1 VAFGLVC
8 GTDCIIDLPIT
19 DVDAKSNRPKAAGK
33 VLAVH
38 EREEKKKKKK
48 RLEACLE
55 QSVGTFLRLLSQ
67 RMAGLLRKEAK
78 KILEKLSALLAD
90 DWENPYSHQ
99 SVDVSM
105 LE

>member
-1 VAFGLVC
+1 VAFGLVR
-8 GTDCIIDLPIT
+8 GADCIIDVPIT
-19 DVDAKSNRPKAAGK
+19 DVDAKSNRPKATGK
-33 VLAVH
+33 VLVVH
-38 EREEKKKKKK
+38 EREKKKKK
-48 RLEACLE
+48 RLETCLE
-55 QSVGTFLRLLSQ
+55 QSVATFLRLLSQ

-90 DWENPYSHQ
+90 NWENPYSHQ